1 MSEGEFDAYRAR
13 LTDFCEAFINDIE
26 AKDGPVTHAIAHH
39 SFLNP
44 IIICDVNKR
53 CVISMITSHYDSLCL
68 LTRSSSA
75 T

>member
-53 CVISMITSHYDSLCL
+53 CVISMITSHYDSL
-68 LTRSSSA
+68 
-75 T
+75 